1 MMDLSHMQTVF
12 SELSEKAVF
21 KDEKEV
27 YRDALRLVRMVM
39 ISLTEKGQAVG
50 ASATIRV
57 ATTTDCTMSGE
68 LPRVKC
74 DWCGKVFTGFPIDGR
89 CPHCKAW
96 LI

>member
-21 KDEKEV
+21 RDEKKV
-27 YRDALRLVRMVM
+27 YRDAEKLVRMVM
-39 ISLTEKGQAVG
+39 ISLTENEQAVG
-50 ASATIRV
+50 ASATIKV
-57 ATTTDCTMSGE
+57 ATTTDCTMSDE
-68 LPRVKC
+68 RPQSIC
-74 DWCGKVFTGFPIDGR
+74 DGCGKVFTGFPIDGR

>member
-21 KDEKEV
+21 RDEKKV
-27 YRDALRLVRMVM
+27 YRDAEKLVRMVM
-39 ISLTEKGQAVG
+39 ISLTEKEQAVG

-57 ATTTDCTMSGE
+57 ATTTDCTMSDGR
-68 LPRVKC
+68 PQSIC
-74 DWCGKVFTGFPIDGR
+74 DGCGKVFTGFPIDGR

>member
-1 MMDLSHMQTVF
+1 MDLANMQTVF

-27 YRDALRLVRMVM
+27 YRDALQLVRMVM
-39 ISLTEKGQAVG
+39 ISLMENEQAVG
-50 ASATIRV
+50 ASATIKV
-57 ATTTDCTMSGE
+57 ATTTDCTMSDE
-68 LPRVKC
+68 RPQSIC
-74 DWCGKVFTGFPIDGR
+74 DGCGKAFTGFPIDGR

>member
-21 KDEKEV
+21 RDEKEV
-27 YRDALRLVRMVM
+27 YRDAEKLVRMVM
-39 ISLTEKGQAVG
+39 ISLTEKEQAVG
-50 ASATIRV
+50 ASATIKV
-57 ATTTDCTMSGE
+57 ATTTDCTMSDGR
-68 LPRVKC
+68 PQAIC
-74 DWCGKVFTGFPIDGR
+74 DGCGKAFTGFPINGR